1 MNENLKILIA
11 DDSELMRIVM
21 KGFFKKFLLSPKI
34 LETSN
39 LPDAFE
45 LLEDQNFDFLL
56 LDINMPRGDSNPN
69 TVKEVLKKQPN
80 IKVCMF
86 TGNDKATLQQG
97 YLEAGAVGFIQKDE
111 NMGASLEEVLNR
123 VFS

>member
-11 DDSELMRIVM
+11 DDSELMRMVM
-21 KGFFKKFLLSPKI
+21 KGFFKKFLLSPEI

-45 LLEDQNFDFLL
+45 VLEKQNFDFLL

-69 TVKEVLKKQPN
+69 TVKEVLKKQPH
-80 IKVCMF
+80 IKICMF
-86 TGNDKATLQQG
+86 TGNDKATLERS

-111 NMGASLEEVLNR
+111 NMGTSLEEVLKRIFN
-123 VFS
+123 